1 MQGDNQWIVRHWQPV
16 PTIHDPDGKAPLM
29 PPYEPS
35 PFEAVRRDLS
45 RGETDR
51 LIAWAHEHAATM
63 TEDAPEWE
71 SERVQRLRREK
82 TATVAIRDRLKGEYE
97 EAEARVKTIDGQ
109 IRDELAR
116 GKENDG

>member
-1 MQGDNQWIVRHWQPV
+1 
-16 PTIHDPDGKAPLM
+16 M

-35 PFEAVRRDLS
+35 PFEAVRRNLS
-45 RGETDR
+45 RDECDQ
-51 LIAWAHEHAATM
+51 LIEWVHAHRATM

-82 TATVAIRDRLKGEYE
+82 SATVAIRDKLKSEYE
-97 EAEARVKTIDGQ
+97 EAEARVKTLDNQ

-116 GKENDG
+116 GKGD